1 MRIRRRPPGQPLAYL
16 LPSDPYPAPQS
27 SPPPASRDH
36 QERPPPPP
44 GDKQGE
50 GELHLHPATNDSAA
64 DLGDARSSSPL
75 RRPALPPQDGAVE
88 QRSSGL
94 QGAQQQQGPAD
105 GGSSLEN
112 NGLHHRHVPEPVT
125 IQAGEHLSNNGVG
138 AAAVV
143 TTTATTGAKATKQKQ
158 QVTKNTSGGVK
169 RAPPSPSKLMAGS
182 RCSRKNGRGWR
193 CSQPTLMGYAL
204 CQYHLG
210 KGRMKSGSAATGGRG
225 PGQLGRTEHAKKTS
239 AADVAPATAAAT
251 GGRGP
256 GQLGRTEHAK
266 KTSAAAAVAPATAAP
281 KADVPPPPSV
291 AHATAAPKADVP
303 PPPSVAPAT
312 PAPKAGVPLP
322 PSVQHC

>member
-1 MRIRRRPPGQPLAYL
+1 
-16 LPSDPYPAPQS
+16 
-27 SPPPASRDH
+27 
-36 QERPPPPP
+36 
-44 GDKQGE
+44 
-50 GELHLHPATNDSAA
+50 
-64 DLGDARSSSPL
+64 
-75 RRPALPPQDGAVE
+75 
-88 QRSSGL
+88 
-94 QGAQQQQGPAD
+94 
-105 GGSSLEN
+105 
-112 NGLHHRHVPEPVT
+112 VPEPVT

-193 CSQPTLMGYAL
+193 CSQTTLMGYAL

-251 GGRGP
+251 GGRSP

-266 KTSAAAAVAPATAAP
+266 KTSAAAVAPATAAP

-291 AHATAAPKADVP
+291 APATA
-303 PPPSVAPAT
+303 
-312 PAPKAGVPLP
+312 APKAGVPLP